1 MTVTFASYTET
12 GGRPQ
17 NEDSVMTRDDGNT
30 LLAMVADGLGGH
42 AAGEVASRL
51 AVSTIAAFLQG
62 QEVSTDAL
70 DKAVTTAHQAILDKQ
85 RNESADMKTTVAAIW
100 IEDGAARGA
109 HVGDSR
115 IYQFRDG
122 KVIYQSLDHSQCQL
136 EVLMGHMTQEQIR
149 SSTIQNILLRAL
161 GGNGNVKP
169 DIAILDIQ
177 PGDLVLLCTDG
188 FWELILEQEMIRCA
202 CGASSAREWLERMRT
217 IVTDRQSPESDNHTA
232 VTIMIGQENGGD
244 GHA

>member
-202 CGASSAREWLERMRT
+202 CGASSAKEWLERMRT

>member
-1 MTVTFASYTET
+1 MTVTFSSYTET
-12 GGRPQ
+12 GGRSH
-17 NEDSVMTRDDGNT
+17 NEDSVMTRDDGKT

-70 DKAVTTAHQAILDKQ
+70 DKAVTTAHQAVLDEQ
-85 RNESADMKTTVAAIW
+85 RKESADMKTTVAALW
-100 IEDGAARGA
+100 IEDGAARSA

-122 KVIYQSLDHSQCQL
+122 KVIYQSMDHSQCQL
-136 EVLMGHMTQEQIR
+136 EVLMGHITQEEIR
-149 SSTIQNILLRAL
+149 SSSIQNVLLRAL
-161 GGNGNVKP
+161 GGGGNVKP

-177 PGDLVLLCTDG
+177 PGDLLLLCTDG

-202 CGASSAREWLERMRT
+202 CGASSAREWLERMRA
-217 IVTDRQSPESDNHTA
+217 IVTDRQSLESDNHTA
-232 VTIMIGQENGGD
+232 VAIMIGQENGGN

>member
-1 MTVTFASYTET
+1 MTVTFSSYTEA

-51 AVSTIAAFLQG
+51 AVSTIAACLQG
-62 QEVSTDAL
+62 Q
-70 DKAVTTAHQAILDKQ
+70 AVTSSGVDAAVMAAHQAILDKQ
-85 RNESADMKTTVAAIW
+85 RQDHVDMKTTIAALW
-100 IEDGAARGA
+100 IEDGVARGV

-161 GGNGNVKP
+161 GGAGHVKP

-177 PGDLVLLCTDG
+177 LGDLLLLCTDG

-202 CGASSAREWLERMRT
+202 CGASSAKEWLERMRT
-217 IVTDRQSPESDNHTA
+217 IVTERQSPESDNHTA
-232 VTIMIGQENGGD
+232 ATIMIGQENGGN